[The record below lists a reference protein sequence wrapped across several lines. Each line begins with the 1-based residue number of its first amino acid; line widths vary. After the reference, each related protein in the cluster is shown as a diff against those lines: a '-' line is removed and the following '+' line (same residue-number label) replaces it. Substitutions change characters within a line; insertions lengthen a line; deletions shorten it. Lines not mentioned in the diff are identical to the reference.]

1 MPTYQLST
9 HVYLDSRDQC
19 YKKII
24 IINMKPV
31 GLLQTLIRQIQNKK
45 LSPFQSKSGCCAP
58 NPCLFA
64 IKHPQTGNL
73 LCMKDI
79 AVLFSF
85 LTLNGYAIESQL
97 TDIMLKSTEK
107 LDKLICFISHT

>member
-24 IINMKPV
+24 IINIRPV
-31 GLLQTLIRQIQNKK
+31 GALQNLIRQIQNKK
-45 LSPFQSKSGCCAP
+45 LSPFQQTSPCCP
-58 NPCLFA
+58 DPHCLYA
-64 IKHPQTGNL
+64 IKHPNTGEL

-85 LTLNGYAIESQL
+85 LASNNYTIESQL
-97 TDIMLKSTEK
+97 TNIMLKSTEK